1 MARLPQA
8 FIDQV
13 LDRTDIV
20 DVVDRRVKLKKAGK
34 NYSACCPFHQEKT
47 PSFSVNPEKQ
57 FFYCFGCG
65 AGGNA
70 LGFIMDYERMEFRE
84 AIESLAQAAG
94 IDLPAEDVDSAPQV
108 DHQKPL
114 YESMERATK
123 LYEGFLRQHKDRG
136 RVVDYL
142 KRRGLS
148 GEIARD
154 FRLGFAPEGW
164 DNLMQTLTDEVSV
177 SNALTAGLLIE
188 NDKGRKYDRFRDRV
202 IFPIVNQRGK
212 VIAMGGRVLGDGKPK
227 YLNSPETPL
236 FSKSHELYGLHHV
249 RKFAKNL
256 NRIVVVEGYMDVIA
270 LAQFGIHYAVATLG
284 TSVGKPHLELL
295 FRRVEQVVFCFDGDE
310 AGRKAA
316 FRGMEAS
323 LPMME
328 DGRQV
333 KFLFLPEGEDPDTVV
348 RSKGAKHLEHMF
360 DTAAPL
366 EQFLFEQMGEGI
378 DLTTMDGKARLSKL
392 VAPYINQIPD
402 GVYKTLLFKSLAE
415 RTDMDVES
423 LRRLREVQE
432 TPNHSEPNLQPYS
445 DMAPPPV
452 DDDYDGHSQF
462 ENGPPSDYDETT
474 PYVDTGEAGDRDF
487 GFDSGFNDGVLMRAL
502 GLIALHP
509 PAALLV
515 ADEMLPDS
523 SDKAANLLREVVA
536 LVRETPD
543 MSTAALLGY
552 WTNTVE
558 GDALSEAAA
567 KEVIDTENEI
577 NEHLVAILNKLSRD
591 RRVNLLR
598 TRAHEL
604 KSAPYTELSNEQ
616 KRELV
621 TLMTE
626 MRQLSGRD

>member
-57 FFYCFGCG
+57 FYYCFGCG

-70 LGFIMDYERMEFRE
+70 LGFVMDYERMEFRE

-94 IDLPAEDVDSAPQV
+94 IDLPPEEGDAAPQV

-114 YESMERATK
+114 YEAMEKATRV
-123 LYEGFLRQHKDRG
+123 YESQLRKHPSRG

-142 KRRGLS
+142 KQRGLS

-164 DNLMQTLTDEVSV
+164 DNLMTTLSSEEEIGQ
-177 SNALTAGLLIE
+177 ALTAGLLIE
-188 NDKGRKYDRFRDRV
+188 NDSGRKYDRFRDRV

-236 FSKSHELYGLHHV
+236 FSKSHELYGLHHI

-256 NRIVVVEGYMDVIA
+256 SRIVVVEGYMDVIA

-284 TSVGKPHLELL
+284 TSVGKPHLEML
-295 FRRVEQVVFCFDGDE
+295 FRRVDHVVFCFDGDE

-316 FRGMEAS
+316 FRGMEAA

-333 KFLFLPEGEDPDTVV
+333 KFLFLPEGEDPDSVV
-348 RSKGAKHLEHMF
+348 RNKGSQHLEHLF
-360 DTAAPL
+360 DNADPL
-366 EQFLFEQMGEGI
+366 ETFLFDQMAQGI
-378 DLTTMDGKARLSKL
+378 DLNTMDGKARLSKL
-392 VAPYINQIPD
+392 VAPYINLIPD
-402 GVYKTLLFKSLAE
+402 GVFKTLLFKALAD
-415 RTDMDVES
+415 RTDMDVDS
-423 LRRLREVQE
+423 LRRLREIEKSVSAEYESTPAADPSEGLSESDAPFDYPDGYE
-432 TPNHSEPNLQPYS
+432 TMGGNAHLQGTPLQIEPNRSALS
-445 DMAPPPV
+445 
-452 DDDYDGHSQF
+452 
-462 ENGPPSDYDETT
+462 
-474 PYVDTGEAGDRDF
+474 
-487 GFDSGFNDGVLMRAL
+487 RAL
-502 GLIALHP
+502 GLIVLKP
-509 PAALLV
+509 SAASAITDDL
-515 ADEMLPDS
+515 LPDQGGTLI
-523 SDKAANLLREVVA
+523 NLLHEVVQQ
-536 LVRETPD
+536 VRETPEL
-543 MSTAALLGY
+543 STAALLGY
-552 WTNTVE
+552 WMGTDE
-558 GDALSEAAA
+558 GELLSEAAA
-567 KEVIDTENEI
+567 KEVIDDEQHI
-577 NEHLVAILNKLSRD
+577 SEHLMAILNKLSRD
-591 RRVNLLR
+591 RHVTLLR
-598 TRAHEL
+598 KRAETL
-604 KSAPYTELSNEQ
+604 KSVAYTDLSNEQ

-621 TLMTE
+621 SLTTE
-626 MRQLSGRD
+626 IRKLSGRN

>member
-57 FFYCFGCG
+57 FYYCFGCG

-84 AIESLAQAAG
+84 AIESLAHAAG
-94 IDLPAEDVDSAPQV
+94 IDLPAEDVDNAPQV

-136 RVVDYL
+136 RVVEYL
-142 KRRGLS
+142 KNRGLS

-164 DNLMQTLTDEVSV
+164 DNLMQTLTDEDSV
-177 SNALTAGLLIE
+177 GHALTAGLLIE

-236 FSKSHELYGLHHV
+236 FSKSHELYGLHHI

-256 NRIVVVEGYMDVIA
+256 SRIVVVEGYMDVIA

-316 FRGMEAS
+316 FRGMEAA

-348 RSKGAKHLEHMF
+348 RSKGAQHLEHMF

-366 EQFLFEQMGEGI
+366 EQFLFEQMGAGI

-432 TPNHSEPNLQPYS
+432 TPNNAEQGSQPYT
-445 DMAPPPV
+445 DMASPP
-452 DDDYDGHSQF
+452 DEDEYGQF
-462 ENGPPSDYDETT
+462 GSIPPSDYDGAD
-474 PYVDTGEAGDRDF
+474 PYAAMAEVADIDSEFDTGF
-487 GFDSGFNDGVLMRAL
+487 SDGVLMRAL

-509 PAALLV
+509 RAALLV

-523 SDKAANLLREVVA
+523 SDRTANLLREVVN

-552 WTNTVE
+552 WTNTDE
-558 GDALSEAAA
+558 GEALSAAAA
-567 KEVIDTENEI
+567 KEVIDTESEI

-598 TRAHEL
+598 KRAHEL
-604 KSAPYTELSNEQ
+604 KSVPYTELNNEQ

-621 TLMTE
+621 SLTTE
-626 MRQLSGRD
+626 IRQLSGRD

>member
-20 DVVDRRVKLKKAGK
+20 DVIDRRVKLKKAGK

-57 FFYCFGCG
+57 FYYCFGCG

-70 LGFIMDYERMEFRE
+70 LGFIMDYERVEFRE

-94 IDLPAEDVDSAPQV
+94 IELPAEEADALPQI

-114 YESMERATK
+114 YEAMEDATRV
-123 LYEGFLRQHKDRG
+123 YESLLRKHPTRG

-142 KRRGLS
+142 KQRGVS

-164 DNLMQTLTDEVSV
+164 DNLMTTLSSEEDIGHAVTS
-177 SNALTAGLLIE
+177 GLLIE
-188 NDKGRKYDRFRDRV
+188 NDSGRKYDRFRDRV

-236 FSKSHELYGLHHV
+236 FSKSHELYGLHHI

-256 NRIVVVEGYMDVIA
+256 SRIVVVEGYMDVIA

-284 TSVGKPHLELL
+284 TSVGKPHLEML
-295 FRRVEQVVFCFDGDE
+295 FRRVDQVIFCFDGDE

-316 FRGMEAS
+316 FRGMEAA

-333 KFLFLPEGEDPDTVV
+333 KFLFLPEGEDPDSVV
-348 RSKGAKHLEHMF
+348 RNKGPQHLEHLF
-360 DTAAPL
+360 DNADPL
-366 EQFLFEQMGEGI
+366 ETFLFDQMSEGVDI
-378 DLTTMDGKARLSKL
+378 QTMDGKARLSKL
-392 VAPYINQIPD
+392 VAPYINLIPD
-402 GVYKTLLFKSLAE
+402 GVFKTLLFKALAD

-423 LRRLREVQE
+423 LRRLREIEKVASAV
-432 TPNHSEPNLQPYS
+432 N
-445 DMAPPPV
+445 
-452 DDDYDGHSQF
+452 
-462 ENGPPSDYDETT
+462 ETT
-474 PYVDTGEAGDRDF
+474 PPAETDEGLSDSDTPVNYPDGY
-487 GFDSGFNDGVLMRAL
+487 DSLAESAYKPGASAKMEPNSTALLRAL
-502 GLIALHP
+502 GLIVLKPSAASAITDELLPEQSGILSSLLHNI
-509 PAALLV
+509 V
-515 ADEMLPDS
+515 
-523 SDKAANLLREVVA
+523 RQ
-536 LVRETPD
+536 VRETPEL
-543 MSTAALLGY
+543 STPALLGY
-552 WTNTVE
+552 WMGTDE
-558 GDALSEAAA
+558 GELLSEAAA
-567 KEVIDTENEI
+567 KEVMDDEQHI
-577 NEHLVAILNKLSRD
+577 NEHLAAILNKLSRD
-591 RRVNLLR
+591 RHVTLLR
-598 TRAHEL
+598 KRAETL
-604 KSAPYTELSNEQ
+604 KSVAYTDLSNEQ

-621 TLMTE
+621 ALTTE
-626 MRQLSGRD
+626 IRQLSGRN

>member
-57 FFYCFGCG
+57 FYYCFGCG

-94 IDLPAEDVDSAPQV
+94 IELPPEEADAAPQV

-114 YESMERATK
+114 YEAMEKATRV
-123 LYEGFLRQHKDRG
+123 YESQLRKHPSRG

-142 KRRGLS
+142 KQRGLS

-164 DNLMQTLTDEVSV
+164 DNLMTTLSSEEEIGQ
-177 SNALTAGLLIE
+177 ALTAGLLIE
-188 NDKGRKYDRFRDRV
+188 NDSGRKYDRFRDRV

-236 FSKSHELYGLHHV
+236 FSKSHELYGLHHI

-256 NRIVVVEGYMDVIA
+256 SRIVVVEGYMDVIA

-284 TSVGKPHLELL
+284 TSVGKPHLEML
-295 FRRVEQVVFCFDGDE
+295 FRRVDHVVFCFDGDE

-316 FRGMEAS
+316 FRGMEAA

-333 KFLFLPEGEDPDTVV
+333 KFLFLPEGEDPDSVV
-348 RSKGAKHLEHMF
+348 RNKGSQHLEHLF
-360 DTAAPL
+360 DNADPL
-366 EQFLFEQMGEGI
+366 ETFLFDQMAQGI
-378 DLTTMDGKARLSKL
+378 DLNTMDGKARLSKL
-392 VAPYINQIPD
+392 VAPYINLIPD
-402 GVYKTLLFKSLAE
+402 GVFKTLLFKALAD
-415 RTDMDVES
+415 RTDMDVDS
-423 LRRLREVQE
+423 LRRLREIEKSVSAE
-432 TPNHSEPNLQPYS
+432 YESTPAADPSEGLSESDAPFDYPDGYEAMGGNADLQGTPLQIEPNRSALS
-445 DMAPPPV
+445 
-452 DDDYDGHSQF
+452 
-462 ENGPPSDYDETT
+462 
-474 PYVDTGEAGDRDF
+474 
-487 GFDSGFNDGVLMRAL
+487 RAL
-502 GLIALHP
+502 GLIVLKP
-509 PAALLV
+509 SAASAITDDL
-515 ADEMLPDS
+515 LPDQGGTLI
-523 SDKAANLLREVVA
+523 NLLHEVVRQ
-536 LVRETPD
+536 VRETPEL
-543 MSTAALLGY
+543 STAALLGY
-552 WTNTVE
+552 WMGTDE
-558 GDALSEAAA
+558 GELLSEAAA
-567 KEVIDTENEI
+567 KEVIDDEQHI
-577 NEHLVAILNKLSRD
+577 SEHLMAILNKLSRD
-591 RRVNLLR
+591 RHVTLLR
-598 TRAHEL
+598 KRAETL
-604 KSAPYTELSNEQ
+604 KSVAYTDLSNEQ

-621 TLMTE
+621 SLTTE
-626 MRQLSGRD
+626 IRKLSGRN

>member
-1 MARLPQA
+1 MARLQQA
-8 FIDQV
+8 FIDQI

-57 FFYCFGCG
+57 FYYCFGCG

-94 IDLPAEDVDSAPQV
+94 IDMPAEEVDSAPQV
-108 DHQKPL
+108 DNQKPL

-148 GEIARD
+148 GEVARD

-164 DNLMQTLTDEVSV
+164 DNLMQTLPDEASV
-177 SNALTAGLLIE
+177 GHALTAGLLIE

-236 FSKSHELYGLHHV
+236 FSKSHELYGLHHI

-256 NRIVVVEGYMDVIA
+256 SRIVVVEGYMDVIA

-316 FRGMEAS
+316 FRGMEAA

-348 RSKGAKHLEHMF
+348 RSKGAPHLEHMF

-366 EQFLFEQMGEGI
+366 EQFLFEQMGAGI

-432 TPNHSEPNLQPYS
+432 TPITSESSHNDYS
-445 DMAPPPV
+445 DMSPPPKE
-452 DDDYDGHSQF
+452 DDYDQF
-462 ENGPPSDYDETT
+462 GNRLLSDQDEANPYDDMAQVAEI
-474 PYVDTGEAGDRDF
+474 
-487 GFDSGFNDGVLMRAL
+487 DSGFNDGVLMRAL

-515 ADEMLPDS
+515 ADEVIPDS
-523 SDKAANLLREVVA
+523 SDRTASLLRQVVS
-536 LVRETPD
+536 LVRETPE

-552 WTNTVE
+552 WTNTDE
-558 GDALSEAAA
+558 GEALSAAAA
-567 KEVIDTENEI
+567 KEVIDTESEI
-577 NEHLVAILNKLSRD
+577 NEHLLAILNKLSRD
-591 RRVNLLR
+591 RRANLLR

-604 KSAPYTELSNEQ
+604 KAVPYTELDNEQ

-626 MRQLSGRD
+626 IRQLSGRD

>member
-57 FFYCFGCG
+57 FYYCFGCG

-70 LGFIMDYERMEFRE
+70 LGFLMDYERMEFRE

-94 IDLPAEDVDSAPQV
+94 MEMPAEEADATPQI

-114 YESMERATK
+114 YESMEKATR
-123 LYEGFLRQHKDRG
+123 LYESLLRKHPTRG

-142 KRRGLS
+142 KQRGLS

-164 DNLMQTLTDEVSV
+164 DNLMSTLSSEEDIEH
-177 SNALTAGLLIE
+177 ALTAGLLIE
-188 NDKGRKYDRFRDRV
+188 NDSGRKYDRFRDRV

-236 FSKSHELYGLHHV
+236 FSKSHELYGLHHI

-256 NRIVVVEGYMDVIA
+256 SRIVVVEGYMDVIA

-284 TSVGKPHLELL
+284 TSVGKPHLEML
-295 FRRVEQVVFCFDGDE
+295 FRRVDQVVFCFDGDE

-316 FRGMEAS
+316 FRGMEAA

-333 KFLFLPEGEDPDTVV
+333 KFLFLPEGEDPDSVV
-348 RSKGAKHLEHMF
+348 RNKGSQHLEHLF
-360 DTAAPL
+360 DNADPL
-366 EQFLFEQMGEGI
+366 ETFLFDQMAQGI
-378 DLTTMDGKARLSKL
+378 DLETMDGKARLSKL
-392 VAPYINQIPD
+392 VAPYINLIPD
-402 GVYKTLLFKSLAE
+402 GVFKTLLFKALAT

-423 LRRLREVQE
+423 LRRLREIE
-432 TPNHSEPNLQPYS
+432 K
-445 DMAPPPV
+445 AAAA
-452 DDDYDGHSQF
+452 DYDTAPDKEPGEKQSEADAPF
-462 ENGPPSDYDETT
+462 DYPEGYEPLPDSENHYGAPTHLEPQS
-474 PYVDTGEAGDRDF
+474 A
-487 GFDSGFNDGVLMRAL
+487 VLLRAL
-502 GLIALHP
+502 GLVVLKPSSASAITDE
-509 PAALLV
+509 LLP
-515 ADEMLPDS
+515 EQGGMLS
-523 SDKAANLLREVVA
+523 NLLHDLVKQ
-536 LVRETPD
+536 VRESPD
-543 MSTAALLGY
+543 LSTAALLGY
-552 WTNTVE
+552 WMGTDE
-558 GDALSEAAA
+558 GELLSEAAA
-567 KEVIDTENEI
+567 KEVIDDEQHI
-577 NEHLVAILNKLSRD
+577 NEHLMAILNKLSRD
-591 RRVNLLR
+591 RHVTLLR
-598 TRAHEL
+598 KRAATL
-604 KSAPYTELSNEQ
+604 KSVAYTDLSNEQ

-621 TLMTE
+621 ALTTE
-626 MRQLSGRD
+626 IRQLSGRN

>member
-57 FFYCFGCG
+57 FYYCFGCG

-70 LGFIMDYERMEFRE
+70 LGFVMDYERIEFRE
-84 AIESLAQAAG
+84 AIELLAHAAG
-94 IDLPAEDVDSAPQV
+94 IEMPAEEIDAPQV

-114 YESMERATK
+114 YEAMERATK

-148 GEIARD
+148 GEVARD

-164 DNLMQTLTDEVSV
+164 DNFMQTLSGEESIGHAV
-177 SNALTAGLLIE
+177 TAGLLIE

-236 FSKSHELYGLHHV
+236 FSKSHELYGLHHI

-256 NRIVVVEGYMDVIA
+256 SRIVVVEGYMDVIA

-295 FRRVEQVVFCFDGDE
+295 FRRVEHVVFCFDGDE

-316 FRGMEAS
+316 FRGMEAA

-348 RSKGAKHLEHMF
+348 RSKGAQHLEHMF

-366 EQFLFEQMGEGI
+366 EQFVFEQMSADI

-432 TPNHSEPNLQPYS
+432 VSSSSMTDPHSYNEIEPQP
-445 DMAPPPV
+445 
-452 DDDYDGHSQF
+452 DDYHQF
-462 ENGPPSDYDETT
+462 ESDSAGNYHDIDPHTGTANTPRMET
-474 PYVDTGEAGDRDF
+474 
-487 GFDSGFNDGVLMRAL
+487 GFDDSVLMRAL

-515 ADEMLPDS
+515 ADEMLPES
-523 SDKAANLLREVVA
+523 SDRTGNLLREVVA
-536 LVRETPD
+536 LVKETPD

-552 WTNTVE
+552 WTNTDE
-558 GDALSEAAA
+558 GEALSAAAA

-604 KSAPYTELSNEQ
+604 KSVSYTDLTSEQ

-621 TLMTE
+621 SLTAE
-626 MRQLSGRD
+626 IRQLSGRD

>member
-57 FFYCFGCG
+57 FYYCFGCG

-70 LGFIMDYERMEFRE
+70 LGFLMDYERMEFRE

-94 IDLPAEDVDSAPQV
+94 MEMPAEEADAAPQI

-114 YESMERATK
+114 YESMEKATR
-123 LYEGFLRQHKDRG
+123 LYESLLRKHPTRG

-142 KRRGLS
+142 KQRGLS

-164 DNLMQTLTDEVSV
+164 DNLMSTLSSEEDIEH
-177 SNALTAGLLIE
+177 ALTAGLLIE
-188 NDKGRKYDRFRDRV
+188 NDSGRKYDRFRDRV

-236 FSKSHELYGLHHV
+236 FSKSHELYGLHHI

-256 NRIVVVEGYMDVIA
+256 SRIVVVEGYMDVIA

-284 TSVGKPHLELL
+284 TSVGKPHLEML
-295 FRRVEQVVFCFDGDE
+295 FRRVDQVVFCFDGDE

-316 FRGMEAS
+316 FRGMEAA

-333 KFLFLPEGEDPDTVV
+333 KFLFLPEGEDPDSVV
-348 RSKGAKHLEHMF
+348 RNKGSQHLEHLF
-360 DTAAPL
+360 DNADPL
-366 EQFLFEQMGEGI
+366 ETFLFDQMAQGI
-378 DLTTMDGKARLSKL
+378 DLETMDGKARLSKL
-392 VAPYINQIPD
+392 VAPYINLIPD
-402 GVYKTLLFKSLAE
+402 GVFKTLLFKALAT

-423 LRRLREVQE
+423 LRRLREIE
-432 TPNHSEPNLQPYS
+432 KP
-445 DMAPPPV
+445 AAA
-452 DDDYDGHSQF
+452 DYDTAPDKEPGEMQSEADAPF
-462 ENGPPSDYDETT
+462 DYPEGYEPLPNSENHYGAPTHLEPQS
-474 PYVDTGEAGDRDF
+474 A
-487 GFDSGFNDGVLMRAL
+487 VLLRAL
-502 GLIALHP
+502 GLLVLKPSSASAIP
-509 PAALLV
+509 DELLP
-515 ADEMLPDS
+515 EPGGMLS
-523 SDKAANLLREVVA
+523 NLLHDLVKQ
-536 LVRETPD
+536 VRETPD
-543 MSTAALLGY
+543 LSTAALLGY
-552 WTNTVE
+552 WMGTDE
-558 GDALSEAAA
+558 GELLSEAAA
-567 KEVIDTENEI
+567 KEVIDDEQHI
-577 NEHLVAILNKLSRD
+577 SEHLMAILNKLSRD
-591 RRVNLLR
+591 RHVTLLR
-598 TRAHEL
+598 KRAATL
-604 KSAPYTELSNEQ
+604 KSVAYTDLSNEQ

-621 TLMTE
+621 ALTTE
-626 MRQLSGRD
+626 IRQLSGRN

>member
-57 FFYCFGCG
+57 FYYCFGCG

-94 IDLPAEDVDSAPQV
+94 IERPPEEADAAPQV

-114 YESMERATK
+114 YEAMEKATRV
-123 LYEGFLRQHKDRG
+123 YESQLRKHPSRG

-142 KRRGLS
+142 KQRGLS

-164 DNLMQTLTDEVSV
+164 DNLMTTLSSEEEIGQ
-177 SNALTAGLLIE
+177 ALTAGLLIQ
-188 NDKGRKYDRFRDRV
+188 NDSGRKYDRFRDRV

-236 FSKSHELYGLHHV
+236 FSKSHELYGLHHI

-256 NRIVVVEGYMDVIA
+256 SRIVVVEGYMDVIA

-284 TSVGKPHLELL
+284 TSVGKPHLEML
-295 FRRVEQVVFCFDGDE
+295 FRRVDHVVFCFDGDE

-316 FRGMEAS
+316 FRGMEAA

-333 KFLFLPEGEDPDTVV
+333 KFLFLPEGEDPDSVV
-348 RSKGAKHLEHMF
+348 RNKGSQHLEHLF
-360 DTAAPL
+360 DNADPL
-366 EQFLFEQMGEGI
+366 ETFLFDQMALGI
-378 DLTTMDGKARLSKL
+378 DLNTMDGKARLSKL
-392 VAPYINQIPD
+392 VAPYINLIPD
-402 GVYKTLLFKSLAE
+402 GVFKTLLFKALAD
-415 RTDMDVES
+415 RTDMDVDS
-423 LRRLREVQE
+423 LRRLREIEKSVSAE
-432 TPNHSEPNLQPYS
+432 YESTPAADPSEGLSESDAPLDYPDGYEAMGGNAHLQGTPLQIEPNRSALS
-445 DMAPPPV
+445 
-452 DDDYDGHSQF
+452 
-462 ENGPPSDYDETT
+462 
-474 PYVDTGEAGDRDF
+474 
-487 GFDSGFNDGVLMRAL
+487 RAL
-502 GLIALHP
+502 GLIVLKP
-509 PAALLV
+509 SAASAITDDL
-515 ADEMLPDS
+515 LPDQGGTLI
-523 SDKAANLLREVVA
+523 NLLHEVVRQ
-536 LVRETPD
+536 VRETPEL
-543 MSTAALLGY
+543 STAALLGY
-552 WTNTVE
+552 WMGTDE
-558 GDALSEAAA
+558 GELLSEAAA
-567 KEVIDTENEI
+567 KEVIDDEQHI
-577 NEHLVAILNKLSRD
+577 SEHLMAILNKLSRD
-591 RRVNLLR
+591 RHITLLR
-598 TRAHEL
+598 KRAETL
-604 KSAPYTELSNEQ
+604 KSVAYTDLSNEQ

-621 TLMTE
+621 SLTTE
-626 MRQLSGRD
+626 IRKFSGRN

>member
-57 FFYCFGCG
+57 FYYCFGCG

-84 AIESLAQAAG
+84 AIETLAQAAG
-94 IDLPAEDVDSAPQV
+94 IDLPAEEVDNAPQI

-164 DNLMQTLTDEVSV
+164 DNLMQTLTDEDSV
-177 SNALTAGLLIE
+177 AHALTAGLLIE

-236 FSKSHELYGLHHV
+236 FSKSHELYGLHHI

-256 NRIVVVEGYMDVIA
+256 SRIVVVEGYMDVIA

-316 FRGMEAS
+316 FRGMEAA

-348 RSKGAKHLEHMF
+348 RSKGAQHLEHMF

-366 EQFLFEQMGEGI
+366 EQFLFEQMGAGI

-432 TPNHSEPNLQPYS
+432 TPSSSETDPQSDSNMAPSTSDDDYGQLAEGFPSDYDDANPYS
-445 DMAPPPV
+445 DMA
-452 DDDYDGHSQF
+452 
-462 ENGPPSDYDETT
+462 ET
-474 PYVDTGEAGDRDF
+474 AGIGA
-487 GFDSGFNDGVLMRAL
+487 GFNAGFNDGVLMRAL

-523 SDKAANLLREVVA
+523 LDRTANLLREVVT

-552 WTNTVE
+552 WTNTDE
-558 GDALSEAAA
+558 GEALSAAAA
-567 KEVIDTENEI
+567 KEVIEAENEI
-577 NEHLVAILNKLSRD
+577 NEHLVAILHKLSRD
-591 RRVNLLR
+591 RRINLLR

-604 KSAPYTELSNEQ
+604 KSVAYTELDNEQ

-621 TLMTE
+621 SLTTE
-626 MRQLSGRD
+626 IRQLSGRD

>member
-20 DVVDRRVKLKKAGK
+20 DVIDRRVKLKKAGK

-57 FFYCFGCG
+57 FYYCFGCG

-70 LGFIMDYERMEFRE
+70 LGFIMDYERVEFRE

-94 IDLPAEDVDSAPQV
+94 IELPAEEADALPQI

-114 YESMERATK
+114 YKAMEDATRVYES
-123 LYEGFLRQHKDRG
+123 LLRKHPTRG

-142 KRRGLS
+142 KQRGVS

-164 DNLMQTLTDEVSV
+164 DNLMTTLSSEEDIGHAVTS
-177 SNALTAGLLIE
+177 GLLIE
-188 NDKGRKYDRFRDRV
+188 NDSGRKYDRFRDRV

-236 FSKSHELYGLHHV
+236 FSKSHELYGLHHI

-256 NRIVVVEGYMDVIA
+256 SRIVVVEGYMDVIA

-284 TSVGKPHLELL
+284 TSVGKPHLEML
-295 FRRVEQVVFCFDGDE
+295 FRRVDQVIFCFDGDE

-316 FRGMEAS
+316 FRGMEAA

-333 KFLFLPEGEDPDTVV
+333 KFLFLPEGEDPDSVV
-348 RSKGAKHLEHMF
+348 RNKGPQHLEHLF
-360 DTAAPL
+360 DNADPL
-366 EQFLFEQMGEGI
+366 ETFLFDQMAEGVDI
-378 DLTTMDGKARLSKL
+378 QTMDGKARLSKL
-392 VAPYINQIPD
+392 VAPYINLIPD
-402 GVYKTLLFKSLAE
+402 GVFKTLLFKALAD

-423 LRRLREVQE
+423 LRRLREIEKVASAA
-432 TPNHSEPNLQPYS
+432 N
-445 DMAPPPV
+445 
-452 DDDYDGHSQF
+452 
-462 ENGPPSDYDETT
+462 ETT
-474 PYVDTGEAGDRDF
+474 PTAETDEGLSDSDTPVNYPDGY
-487 GFDSGFNDGVLMRAL
+487 DSLAESAYKPGASAKMEPNSTALLRAL
-502 GLIALHP
+502 GLIVLKPSAASAITDELLPEQSGILSSLLHNI
-509 PAALLV
+509 V
-515 ADEMLPDS
+515 
-523 SDKAANLLREVVA
+523 RQ
-536 LVRETPD
+536 VRETPEL
-543 MSTAALLGY
+543 STPALLGY
-552 WTNTVE
+552 WMGTDE
-558 GDALSEAAA
+558 GELLSEAAA
-567 KEVIDTENEI
+567 KEVMDDEQHI
-577 NEHLVAILNKLSRD
+577 NEHLAAILNKLSRD
-591 RRVNLLR
+591 RHVTLLR
-598 TRAHEL
+598 KRAETL
-604 KSAPYTELSNEQ
+604 KSVAYTDLSNEQ

-621 TLMTE
+621 ALTTE
-626 MRQLSGRD
+626 IRQLSGRN

>member
-57 FFYCFGCG
+57 FYYCFGCG

-70 LGFIMDYERMEFRE
+70 LGFVMDYERMEFRE

-94 IDLPAEDVDSAPQV
+94 IELPPEEADAAPQV

-114 YESMERATK
+114 YEAMEKATRV
-123 LYEGFLRQHKDRG
+123 YESQLRKHPSRG

-142 KRRGLS
+142 KQRGLS

-164 DNLMQTLTDEVSV
+164 DNLMTTLSSEEEIGQ
-177 SNALTAGLLIE
+177 ALTAGLLIE
-188 NDKGRKYDRFRDRV
+188 NDSGRKYDRFRDRV

-236 FSKSHELYGLHHV
+236 FSKSHELYGLHHI

-256 NRIVVVEGYMDVIA
+256 SRIVVVEGYMDVIA

-284 TSVGKPHLELL
+284 TSVGKPHLEML
-295 FRRVEQVVFCFDGDE
+295 FRRVDHVVFCFDGDE

-316 FRGMEAS
+316 FRGMEAA

-333 KFLFLPEGEDPDTVV
+333 KFLFLPEGEDPDSVV
-348 RSKGAKHLEHMF
+348 RNKGSQHLEHLF
-360 DTAAPL
+360 DNAAPL
-366 EQFLFEQMGEGI
+366 ETFLFDQMAQGI
-378 DLTTMDGKARLSKL
+378 DLNTMDGKARLSKL
-392 VAPYINQIPD
+392 VAPYINLIPD
-402 GVYKTLLFKSLAE
+402 GVFKTLLFKALAD
-415 RTDMDVES
+415 RTDMDVDS
-423 LRRLREVQE
+423 LRRLREIEKSASAEYESIPAADPSEGLSESDAPFDYPDGYE
-432 TPNHSEPNLQPYS
+432 TMGGNAHLQGTPLQIEPNRSALS
-445 DMAPPPV
+445 
-452 DDDYDGHSQF
+452 
-462 ENGPPSDYDETT
+462 
-474 PYVDTGEAGDRDF
+474 
-487 GFDSGFNDGVLMRAL
+487 RAL
-502 GLIALHP
+502 GLIVLKP
-509 PAALLV
+509 SAASAITDDL
-515 ADEMLPDS
+515 LPDQGGTLI
-523 SDKAANLLREVVA
+523 NLLHEVVQQ
-536 LVRETPD
+536 VRETPEL
-543 MSTAALLGY
+543 STAALLGY
-552 WTNTVE
+552 WMGTDE
-558 GDALSEAAA
+558 GELLSEAAA
-567 KEVIDTENEI
+567 KEVIDDEQHI
-577 NEHLVAILNKLSRD
+577 SEHLIAILNKLSRD
-591 RRVNLLR
+591 RHVALLR
-598 TRAHEL
+598 KRAETL
-604 KSAPYTELSNEQ
+604 KSVAYTDLSNEQ

-621 TLMTE
+621 SLTTE
-626 MRQLSGRD
+626 IRKLSGRN

>member
-57 FFYCFGCG
+57 FYYCFGCG

-70 LGFIMDYERMEFRE
+70 LGFVMDYERMEFRE

-94 IDLPAEDVDSAPQV
+94 IELPPEEADAAPQV

-114 YESMERATK
+114 YEAMEKATRV
-123 LYEGFLRQHKDRG
+123 YESQLRKHPSRG

-142 KRRGLS
+142 KQRGLS

-164 DNLMQTLTDEVSV
+164 DNLMTTLSSEEEIGQ
-177 SNALTAGLLIE
+177 ALTAGLLIE
-188 NDKGRKYDRFRDRV
+188 NDSGRKYDRFRDRV

-236 FSKSHELYGLHHV
+236 FSKSHELYGLHHI

-256 NRIVVVEGYMDVIA
+256 SRIVVVEGYMDVIA

-284 TSVGKPHLELL
+284 TSVGKPHLEML
-295 FRRVEQVVFCFDGDE
+295 FRRVDHVVFCFDGDE

-316 FRGMEAS
+316 FRGMEAA

-333 KFLFLPEGEDPDTVV
+333 KFLFLPEGEDPDSVV
-348 RSKGAKHLEHMF
+348 RNKGSQHLEHLF
-360 DTAAPL
+360 DNADPL
-366 EQFLFEQMGEGI
+366 ETFLFDQMAQGI
-378 DLTTMDGKARLSKL
+378 DLNTMDGKARLSKL
-392 VAPYINQIPD
+392 VAPYINLIPD
-402 GVYKTLLFKSLAE
+402 GVFKTLLFKALAD
-415 RTDMDVES
+415 RTDMDVDS
-423 LRRLREVQE
+423 LRRLREIEKSVSAEYESTPAADPSEGLSESDAPFDYPDGYE
-432 TPNHSEPNLQPYS
+432 TMGGNAHLQGTPLQIEPNRSALS
-445 DMAPPPV
+445 
-452 DDDYDGHSQF
+452 
-462 ENGPPSDYDETT
+462 
-474 PYVDTGEAGDRDF
+474 
-487 GFDSGFNDGVLMRAL
+487 RAL
-502 GLIALHP
+502 GLIVLKP
-509 PAALLV
+509 SAASAITDDL
-515 ADEMLPDS
+515 LPDQGGTLI
-523 SDKAANLLREVVA
+523 NLLHEVVQQ
-536 LVRETPD
+536 VRETPEL
-543 MSTAALLGY
+543 STAALLGY
-552 WTNTVE
+552 WMGTDE
-558 GDALSEAAA
+558 GELLSEAAA
-567 KEVIDTENEI
+567 KEVIDDEQHI
-577 NEHLVAILNKLSRD
+577 SEHLIAILNKLSRD
-591 RRVNLLR
+591 RHVALLR
-598 TRAHEL
+598 KRAETL
-604 KSAPYTELSNEQ
+604 KSVAYTDLSNEQ

-621 TLMTE
+621 SLTTE
-626 MRQLSGRD
+626 IRKLSGRN

>member
-84 AIESLAQAAG
+84 AIESLAHAAG
-94 IDLPAEDVDSAPQV
+94 IDMPPEEVDNAPQI

-123 LYEGFLRQHKDRG
+123 LYETFLRQHKDRG
-136 RVVDYL
+136 RVVEYL
-142 KRRGLS
+142 KQRGLS

-164 DNLMQTLTDEVSV
+164 DNLMHTLSDEASIEH
-177 SNALTAGLLIE
+177 ALSAGLLIE

-236 FSKSHELYGLHHV
+236 FSKSHELYGLHHI
-249 RKFAKNL
+249 RKFAKSL
-256 NRIVVVEGYMDVIA
+256 SRIVVVEGYMDVIA

-295 FRRVEQVVFCFDGDE
+295 FRRVEQVVFCFDGDD

-316 FRGMEAS
+316 FRGMEAA

-333 KFLFLPEGEDPDTVV
+333 KFLFLPEGEDPDSVV
-348 RSKGAKHLEHMF
+348 RNKGAQHLEHLF
-360 DTAAPL
+360 DTASPL
-366 EQFLFEQMGEGI
+366 EQFLFEHMSTGI

-415 RTDMDVES
+415 RTDMDVDS
-423 LRRLREVQE
+423 LRRLREIQE
-432 TPNHSEPNLQPYS
+432 TPTISESSPRES
-445 DMAPPPV
+445 DDLSPPHMDKNDEQLADNSLDNYEDIAPFSSIP
-452 DDDYDGHSQF
+452 
-462 ENGPPSDYDETT
+462 
-474 PYVDTGEAGDRDF
+474 EASTMDSS
-487 GFDSGFNDGVLMRAL
+487 FDDGVLMRVL

-509 PAALLV
+509 PAASLV
-515 ADEMLPDS
+515 SDEMLPQRTDRT
-523 SDKAANLLREVVA
+523 ANLLREVVS

-552 WTNTVE
+552 WANTDE
-558 GDALSEAAA
+558 GEALSAAAA
-567 KEVIDTENEI
+567 KEVIEDETEI
-577 NEHLVAILNKLSRD
+577 SEHLVALLNKLLRD
-591 RRVNLLR
+591 RRIDLLR

-604 KSAPYTELSNEQ
+604 KSVPYTELSNEQ

-621 TLMTE
+621 SLTTE
-626 MRQLSGRD
+626 IRQLSGRD

>member
-57 FFYCFGCG
+57 FYYCFGCG
-65 AGGNA
+65 AAGNA
-70 LGFIMDYERMEFRE
+70 RGFLMDYDRMEFRE

-94 IDLPAEDVDSAPQV
+94 MEMPVEEADATPQI

-114 YESMERATK
+114 YESMEKATR
-123 LYEGFLRQHKDRG
+123 LYESLLRKHPTRG

-142 KRRGLS
+142 KQRGLS

-164 DNLMQTLTDEVSV
+164 DNLMSTLSSEEDIEH
-177 SNALTAGLLIE
+177 ALTAGLLIE
-188 NDKGRKYDRFRDRV
+188 NDSGRKYDRFRDRV

-236 FSKSHELYGLHHV
+236 FSKSHELYGLHHI

-256 NRIVVVEGYMDVIA
+256 SRIVVVEGYMDVIA

-284 TSVGKPHLELL
+284 TSVGKPHLEML
-295 FRRVEQVVFCFDGDE
+295 FRRVDQVVFCFDGDE

-316 FRGMEAS
+316 FRGMEAA

-333 KFLFLPEGEDPDTVV
+333 KFLFLPEGEDPDSVV
-348 RSKGAKHLEHMF
+348 RNKGPQHLEHLF
-360 DTAAPL
+360 QNADPL
-366 EQFLFEQMGEGI
+366 ETFLFDQMAQGI
-378 DLTTMDGKARLSKL
+378 DLETMDGKARLSKL
-392 VAPYINQIPD
+392 VAPYINLIPD
-402 GVYKTLLFKSLAE
+402 GVFKALLFKALAT

-423 LRRLREVQE
+423 LRRLREIE
-432 TPNHSEPNLQPYS
+432 K
-445 DMAPPPV
+445 AAAA
-452 DDDYDGHSQF
+452 DYDTAPDKEPGEKQSEADAPF
-462 ENGPPSDYDETT
+462 DYPEGYEPLPDSENHYGAPTHLEPQS
-474 PYVDTGEAGDRDF
+474 A
-487 GFDSGFNDGVLMRAL
+487 VLLRAL
-502 GLIALHP
+502 GLVVLKPSSASAITDE
-509 PAALLV
+509 LLP
-515 ADEMLPDS
+515 EQGGMLS
-523 SDKAANLLREVVA
+523 NLLHDLVKQ
-536 LVRETPD
+536 VRESPD
-543 MSTAALLGY
+543 LSTAALLGY
-552 WTNTVE
+552 WMGTDE
-558 GDALSEAAA
+558 GELLSEAAA
-567 KEVIDTENEI
+567 KEVIDDEQHI
-577 NEHLVAILNKLSRD
+577 SEHLMAILTKLSRD
-591 RRVNLLR
+591 RHVTLLR
-598 TRAHEL
+598 KRAATL
-604 KSAPYTELSNEQ
+604 KSVAYTDLSNEQ

-621 TLMTE
+621 ALTTE
-626 MRQLSGRD
+626 IRQLSGRN

>member
-57 FFYCFGCG
+57 FYYCFGCG

-70 LGFIMDYERMEFRE
+70 LGFLMDYERMEFRE

-94 IDLPAEDVDSAPQV
+94 MEMPAEEADATPQI

-114 YESMERATK
+114 YESMEKATR
-123 LYEGFLRQHKDRG
+123 LYESLLRKHPTRG

-142 KRRGLS
+142 KQRGLS

-164 DNLMQTLTDEVSV
+164 DNLMSTLSSEEDIEH
-177 SNALTAGLLIE
+177 ALTAGLLIE
-188 NDKGRKYDRFRDRV
+188 NDSGRKYDRFRDRV

-236 FSKSHELYGLHHV
+236 FSKSHELYGLHHI

-256 NRIVVVEGYMDVIA
+256 SRIVVVEGYMDVIA

-284 TSVGKPHLELL
+284 TSVGKPHLEML
-295 FRRVEQVVFCFDGDE
+295 FRRVDQVVFCFDGDE

-316 FRGMEAS
+316 FRGMEAA

-333 KFLFLPEGEDPDTVV
+333 KFLFLPEGEDPDSVV
-348 RSKGAKHLEHMF
+348 RNKGSQHLEHLF
-360 DTAAPL
+360 DNADPL
-366 EQFLFEQMGEGI
+366 ETFLFDQMAQGI
-378 DLTTMDGKARLSKL
+378 DLETMDGKARLSKL
-392 VAPYINQIPD
+392 VAPYINLIPD
-402 GVYKTLLFKSLAE
+402 GVFKTLLFKALAT

-423 LRRLREVQE
+423 LRRLREIE
-432 TPNHSEPNLQPYS
+432 K
-445 DMAPPPV
+445 AAAA
-452 DDDYDGHSQF
+452 DYDTAPDKEPGEKQSEADAPF
-462 ENGPPSDYDETT
+462 DYPEGYEPLPDSENHYGAPTHLEPQS
-474 PYVDTGEAGDRDF
+474 A
-487 GFDSGFNDGVLMRAL
+487 VLLRAL
-502 GLIALHP
+502 GLVVLKPSSASAITDE
-509 PAALLV
+509 LLP
-515 ADEMLPDS
+515 EQGGMLS
-523 SDKAANLLREVVA
+523 NLLHDLVKQ
-536 LVRETPD
+536 VRESPD
-543 MSTAALLGY
+543 LSTAALLGY
-552 WTNTVE
+552 WMGTDE
-558 GDALSEAAA
+558 GELLSEAAA
-567 KEVIDTENEI
+567 KEVIDDEQHI
-577 NEHLVAILNKLSRD
+577 SEHLMAILNKLSRD
-591 RRVNLLR
+591 RHVTLLR
-598 TRAHEL
+598 KRAATL
-604 KSAPYTELSNEQ
+604 KSVAYTDLSNEQ

-621 TLMTE
+621 ALTTE
-626 MRQLSGRD
+626 IRQLSGRN

>member
-20 DVVDRRVKLKKAGK
+20 DVVDRRIKLKKAGK

-57 FFYCFGCG
+57 FYYCFGCG

-94 IDLPAEDVDSAPQV
+94 IELPPEEADAAPQV

-114 YESMERATK
+114 YEAMEKATRV
-123 LYEGFLRQHKDRG
+123 YESQLRKHPSRG

-142 KRRGLS
+142 KQRGLS

-164 DNLMQTLTDEVSV
+164 DNLMTTLSSEEEIGQ
-177 SNALTAGLLIE
+177 ALTAGLLIQ
-188 NDKGRKYDRFRDRV
+188 NDSGRKYDRFRDRV

-236 FSKSHELYGLHHV
+236 FSKSHELYGLHHI

-256 NRIVVVEGYMDVIA
+256 SRIVVVEGYMDVIA

-284 TSVGKPHLELL
+284 TSVGKPHLEML
-295 FRRVEQVVFCFDGDE
+295 FRRVDHVVFCFDGDE

-316 FRGMEAS
+316 FRGMEAA

-333 KFLFLPEGEDPDTVV
+333 KFLFLPEGEDPDSVV
-348 RSKGAKHLEHMF
+348 RNKGSQHLEHLF
-360 DTAAPL
+360 DNADPL
-366 EQFLFEQMGEGI
+366 ETFLFDQMAQGI
-378 DLTTMDGKARLSKL
+378 DLNTMDGKARLSKL
-392 VAPYINQIPD
+392 VAPYINLIPD
-402 GVYKTLLFKSLAE
+402 GVFKTLLFKALAD
-415 RTDMDVES
+415 RTDMDVDS
-423 LRRLREVQE
+423 LRRLREIEKSVSAE
-432 TPNHSEPNLQPYS
+432 YESTPAADPSEGLSESDAPFDYPDGYEAMGGNAHLQGTPLQIEPNRSALS
-445 DMAPPPV
+445 
-452 DDDYDGHSQF
+452 
-462 ENGPPSDYDETT
+462 
-474 PYVDTGEAGDRDF
+474 
-487 GFDSGFNDGVLMRAL
+487 RAL
-502 GLIALHP
+502 GLIVLKP
-509 PAALLV
+509 SAASAITDDL
-515 ADEMLPDS
+515 LPDQGGTLI
-523 SDKAANLLREVVA
+523 NLLHEVVRQ
-536 LVRETPD
+536 VRETPEL
-543 MSTAALLGY
+543 STAALLGY
-552 WTNTVE
+552 WMGTDE
-558 GDALSEAAA
+558 GELLSEAAA
-567 KEVIDTENEI
+567 KEVIDDEQHI
-577 NEHLVAILNKLSRD
+577 SEHLMAILNKLSRD
-591 RRVNLLR
+591 RHITLLR
-598 TRAHEL
+598 KRAETL
-604 KSAPYTELSNEQ
+604 KSVAYTDLSNEQ

-621 TLMTE
+621 SLTTE
-626 MRQLSGRD
+626 IRKFSGRN

>member
-47 PSFSVNPEKQ
+47 PSFSVNPDKQ
-57 FFYCFGCG
+57 FYYCFGCG

-70 LGFIMDYERMEFRE
+70 LGFIMEYERMDFRE
-84 AIESLAQAAG
+84 AIELLAHSAG
-94 IDLPAEDVDSAPQV
+94 IEMPPEEADNAPQV
-108 DHQKPL
+108 DNQKPL
-114 YESMERATK
+114 YESMECATK
-123 LYEGFLRQHKDRG
+123 LYEGFLRQHKDRKS
-136 RVVDYL
+136 VVDYL
-142 KRRGLS
+142 KHRGLS

-164 DNLMQTLTDEVSV
+164 DNLMQTLADEESIEH
-177 SNALTAGLLIE
+177 ALTVGLLIE

-236 FSKSHELYGLHHV
+236 FSKSHELYGLHHI

-256 NRIVVVEGYMDVIA
+256 SRIVVVEGYMDVIA

-284 TSVGKPHLELL
+284 TSVGKPHLEAL

-316 FRGMEAS
+316 FRGMEAA

-328 DGRQV
+328 DGRGV

-348 RSKGAKHLEHMF
+348 RNKGPQHLEHLF

-366 EQFLFEQMGEGI
+366 ETFLFEQMGLGI
-378 DLTTMDGKARLSKL
+378 DLATMDGKARLSKL
-392 VAPYINQIPD
+392 VAPYLNQIPD
-402 GVYKTLLFKSLAE
+402 GVFKTLLFKSLAE
-415 RTDMDVES
+415 RTDMDVDS

-432 TPNHSEPNLQPYS
+432 KPESTAPDFHDES
-445 DMAPPPV
+445 DGAPPHFE
-452 DDDYDGHSQF
+452 DDYDQF
-462 ENGPPSDYDETT
+462 TEGFQ
-474 PYVDTGEAGDRDF
+474 DTGAHADSSTSRPP
-487 GFDSGFNDGVLMRAL
+487 DSGFSDSVLMRAL

-515 ADEMLPDS
+515 ADEMLPNN
-523 SDKAANLLREVVA
+523 SDRTANLLRDVVA
-536 LVRETPD
+536 LVQETPD

-552 WTNTVE
+552 WTNTEE
-558 GDALSEAAA
+558 GEALSAAAA
-567 KEVIDTENEI
+567 KEVIDTEQAI
-577 NEHLVAILNKLSRD
+577 NEHLVALLNKLSRD
-591 RRVNLLR
+591 RRVALLR

-604 KSAPYTELSNEQ
+604 KSVSYIELNNEQ

-621 TLMTE
+621 SLTTE
-626 MRQLSGRD
+626 IRQLSGRD

>member
-1 MARLPQA
+1 MARLQQA
-8 FIDQV
+8 FIDQI

-57 FFYCFGCG
+57 FYYCFGCG

-94 IDLPAEDVDSAPQV
+94 IDMPAEEVDSAPQV
-108 DHQKPL
+108 DNQKPL

-148 GEIARD
+148 GEVARD

-164 DNLMQTLTDEVSV
+164 DNLMQTLPDEASFGH
-177 SNALTAGLLIE
+177 ALTAGLLIE

-236 FSKSHELYGLHHV
+236 FSKSHELYGLHHI

-256 NRIVVVEGYMDVIA
+256 SRIVVVEGYMDVIA

-295 FRRVEQVVFCFDGDE
+295 FRRVEQVVFCFDGDD

-316 FRGMEAS
+316 FRGMEAA

-348 RSKGAKHLEHMF
+348 RSKGAPHLEHMF

-366 EQFLFEQMGEGI
+366 EQFLFEQMGAGI

-432 TPNHSEPNLQPYS
+432 TPITSESSHNDYS
-445 DMAPPPV
+445 DMSPPPKE
-452 DDDYDGHSQF
+452 DDYDQF
-462 ENGPPSDYDETT
+462 GNRLLSDQDEANPYDDMTQVAEI
-474 PYVDTGEAGDRDF
+474 
-487 GFDSGFNDGVLMRAL
+487 DSGFNDGVLMRAL
-502 GLIALHP
+502 GLIVLHP

-515 ADEMLPDS
+515 ADEVIPDS
-523 SDKAANLLREVVA
+523 SDRTASLLREVVS
-536 LVRETPD
+536 LVRETPE

-552 WTNTVE
+552 WTNTDE
-558 GDALSEAAA
+558 GVALSAAAA
-567 KEVIDTENEI
+567 KEVIDTESEI
-577 NEHLVAILNKLSRD
+577 NEHLLAILNKLSRD
-591 RRVNLLR
+591 RRANLLR

-604 KSAPYTELSNEQ
+604 KAVPYTELNNEQ

-626 MRQLSGRD
+626 IRQLTGRD

>member
-20 DVVDRRVKLKKAGK
+20 DVIDRRVKLKKAGK

-57 FFYCFGCG
+57 FYYCFGCG

-70 LGFIMDYERMEFRE
+70 LGFIMDYERVEFRE

-94 IDLPAEDVDSAPQV
+94 IELPAEEADALPQI

-114 YESMERATK
+114 YEAMEDATRV
-123 LYEGFLRQHKDRG
+123 YESLLRKHPTRG

-142 KRRGLS
+142 KQRGVS

-164 DNLMQTLTDEVSV
+164 DNLMTTLSSEEDIGHAVTS
-177 SNALTAGLLIE
+177 GLLIE
-188 NDKGRKYDRFRDRV
+188 NDSGRKYDRFRDRV

-236 FSKSHELYGLHHV
+236 FSKSHELYGLHHI

-256 NRIVVVEGYMDVIA
+256 SRIVVVEGYMDVIA

-284 TSVGKPHLELL
+284 TSVGKPHLEML
-295 FRRVEQVVFCFDGDE
+295 FRRVDQVIFCFDGDE

-316 FRGMEAS
+316 FRGMEAA

-333 KFLFLPEGEDPDTVV
+333 KFLFLPEGEDPDSVV
-348 RSKGAKHLEHMF
+348 RNKGPQHLEHLF
-360 DTAAPL
+360 DNADPL
-366 EQFLFEQMGEGI
+366 ETFLFDQMAEGVDI
-378 DLTTMDGKARLSKL
+378 QTMDGKARLSKL
-392 VAPYINQIPD
+392 VAPYINLIPD
-402 GVYKTLLFKSLAE
+402 GVFKTLLFKALAD

-423 LRRLREVQE
+423 LRRLREIEKVASAA
-432 TPNHSEPNLQPYS
+432 N
-445 DMAPPPV
+445 
-452 DDDYDGHSQF
+452 
-462 ENGPPSDYDETT
+462 ETT
-474 PYVDTGEAGDRDF
+474 PTAETDEGLSDSDTPVNYPDGY
-487 GFDSGFNDGVLMRAL
+487 DSLAESAYKPGASAKMEPNSTALLRAL
-502 GLIALHP
+502 GLIVLKPSAASAITDELLPEQSGILSSLLHNI
-509 PAALLV
+509 V
-515 ADEMLPDS
+515 
-523 SDKAANLLREVVA
+523 RQ
-536 LVRETPD
+536 VRETPEL
-543 MSTAALLGY
+543 STPALLGY
-552 WTNTVE
+552 WMGTDE
-558 GDALSEAAA
+558 GELLSEAAA
-567 KEVIDTENEI
+567 KEVMDDEQHI
-577 NEHLVAILNKLSRD
+577 NEHLAAILNKLSRD
-591 RRVNLLR
+591 RHVTLLR
-598 TRAHEL
+598 KRAETL
-604 KSAPYTELSNEQ
+604 KSVAYTDLSNEQ

-621 TLMTE
+621 ALTTE
-626 MRQLSGRD
+626 IRQLSGRN

>member
-1 MARLPQA
+1 MARLQQA
-8 FIDQV
+8 FIDQI

-57 FFYCFGCG
+57 FYYCFGCG

-94 IDLPAEDVDSAPQV
+94 IDMPAEEVDSAPQV
-108 DHQKPL
+108 DNQKPL

-148 GEIARD
+148 GEVARD

-164 DNLMQTLTDEVSV
+164 DNLMQTLPDEASV
-177 SNALTAGLLIE
+177 GHALTAGLLIE

-236 FSKSHELYGLHHV
+236 FSKSHELYGLHHI

-256 NRIVVVEGYMDVIA
+256 SRIVVVEGYMDVIA

-316 FRGMEAS
+316 FRGMEAA

-348 RSKGAKHLEHMF
+348 RSKGAPHLEHMF

-366 EQFLFEQMGEGI
+366 EQFLFEQMGAGI

-432 TPNHSEPNLQPYS
+432 TPSTSESSHNDYS
-445 DMAPPPV
+445 DMSPPPKE
-452 DDDYDGHSQF
+452 DDYGQF
-462 ENGPPSDYDETT
+462 GNGPLSDHDEANPYDDMAQVAEI
-474 PYVDTGEAGDRDF
+474 
-487 GFDSGFNDGVLMRAL
+487 DSGFNDGVLMRAL

-515 ADEMLPDS
+515 ADEVIPDS
-523 SDKAANLLREVVA
+523 SDRTASLLREVVS
-536 LVRETPD
+536 LVRETPE

-552 WTNTVE
+552 WTNTDE
-558 GDALSEAAA
+558 GEALSAAAA
-567 KEVIDTENEI
+567 KEVIDTESEI
-577 NEHLVAILNKLSRD
+577 NEHLLAILNKLSRD
-591 RRVNLLR
+591 RRANLLR

-604 KSAPYTELSNEQ
+604 KAVPYTELDNEQ

-626 MRQLSGRD
+626 IRQLSGRD

>member
-57 FFYCFGCG
+57 FYYCFGCG

-94 IDLPAEDVDSAPQV
+94 IELPPEEADAAPQV

-114 YESMERATK
+114 YEAMEKATRV
-123 LYEGFLRQHKDRG
+123 YESQLRKHPSRG

-142 KRRGLS
+142 KQRGLS

-164 DNLMQTLTDEVSV
+164 DNLMTTLSSEEEIGQ
-177 SNALTAGLLIE
+177 ALTAGLLIE
-188 NDKGRKYDRFRDRV
+188 NDSGRKYDRFRDRV

-236 FSKSHELYGLHHV
+236 FSKSHELYGLHHI

-256 NRIVVVEGYMDVIA
+256 SRIVVVEGYMDVIA

-284 TSVGKPHLELL
+284 TSVGKPHLEML
-295 FRRVEQVVFCFDGDE
+295 FRRVDHVVFCFDGDE

-316 FRGMEAS
+316 FRGMEAA

-333 KFLFLPEGEDPDTVV
+333 KFLFLPEGEDPDSVV
-348 RSKGAKHLEHMF
+348 RNKGSQHLEHLF
-360 DTAAPL
+360 DNAAPL
-366 EQFLFEQMGEGI
+366 ETFLFDQMAQGI
-378 DLTTMDGKARLSKL
+378 DLNTMDGKARLSKL
-392 VAPYINQIPD
+392 VAPYINLIPD
-402 GVYKTLLFKSLAE
+402 GVFKTLLFKSLAD
-415 RTDMDVES
+415 RTDMDVDS
-423 LRRLREVQE
+423 LRRLREIE
-432 TPNHSEPNLQPYS
+432 KSASAEYESTPAADPSEGLSESDAPFDYPDGYEAIGGNAYLQGTPLQIEPNRSALS
-445 DMAPPPV
+445 
-452 DDDYDGHSQF
+452 
-462 ENGPPSDYDETT
+462 
-474 PYVDTGEAGDRDF
+474 
-487 GFDSGFNDGVLMRAL
+487 RAL
-502 GLIALHP
+502 GLIVLKP
-509 PAALLV
+509 SAASAITDDL
-515 ADEMLPDS
+515 LPDQGGTLI
-523 SDKAANLLREVVA
+523 NLLHEVVRQ
-536 LVRETPD
+536 VRETPEL
-543 MSTAALLGY
+543 STAALLGY
-552 WTNTVE
+552 WMGTDE
-558 GDALSEAAA
+558 GELLSEAAA
-567 KEVIDTENEI
+567 KEVIDDEQHI
-577 NEHLVAILNKLSRD
+577 SEHLMAILNKLSRD
-591 RRVNLLR
+591 RHVTLLR
-598 TRAHEL
+598 KRAETL
-604 KSAPYTELSNEQ
+604 KSVAYTDLSNEQ

-621 TLMTE
+621 SLTTE
-626 MRQLSGRD
+626 IRKLSGRN

>member
-57 FFYCFGCG
+57 FYYCFGCG

-94 IDLPAEDVDSAPQV
+94 IDLPAEEVDSAPQI

-136 RVVDYL
+136 RVVEYL
-142 KRRGLS
+142 KNRGLS

-164 DNLMQTLTDEVSV
+164 DNLMQTLTDEDSV
-177 SNALTAGLLIE
+177 GHALTAGLLIE

-236 FSKSHELYGLHHV
+236 FSKSHELYGLHHI

-256 NRIVVVEGYMDVIA
+256 SRIVVVEGYMDVIA
-270 LAQFGIHYAVATLG
+270 LAQFGIHDAVATLG

-316 FRGMEAS
+316 FRGMEAA

-348 RSKGAKHLEHMF
+348 RSKGAQHLEHMF

-366 EQFLFEQMGEGI
+366 EQFLFEQMSAGV

-432 TPNHSEPNLQPYS
+432 TPNKEEPASQHYT
-445 DMAPPPV
+445 DMAPPPNQ
-452 DDDYDGHSQF
+452 DEYGQF
-462 ENGPPSDYDETT
+462 GTVSPSDYDDAD
-474 PYVDTGEAGDRDF
+474 PYAAMTGVAGI
-487 GFDSGFNDGVLMRAL
+487 DSGFDTGFSDGVLMRAL

-515 ADEMLPDS
+515 ADEMLPDG
-523 SDKAANLLREVVA
+523 SDRTANLLREVVA

-552 WTNTVE
+552 WTNTEE
-558 GDALSEAAA
+558 GEALSAAAA
-567 KEVIDTENEI
+567 KEVIDAENEI

-604 KSAPYTELSNEQ
+604 KSVSYTELSNEQ

-621 TLMTE
+621 SLTTE
-626 MRQLSGRD
+626 IRQLSGRD

>member
-20 DVVDRRVKLKKAGK
+20 DVIDRRVKLKKAGK

-57 FFYCFGCG
+57 FYYCFGCG

-70 LGFIMDYERMEFRE
+70 LGFIMDYERVEFRE

-94 IDLPAEDVDSAPQV
+94 IELPAEEADALPQI

-114 YESMERATK
+114 YEAMEDATRV
-123 LYEGFLRQHKDRG
+123 YESLLRKHPTRG

-142 KRRGLS
+142 KQRGVS

-164 DNLMQTLTDEVSV
+164 DNLMTTLSSEEDIGHAVTS
-177 SNALTAGLLIE
+177 GLLIE
-188 NDKGRKYDRFRDRV
+188 NDSGRKYDRFRDRV

-236 FSKSHELYGLHHV
+236 FSKSHELYGLHHI

-256 NRIVVVEGYMDVIA
+256 SRIVVVEGYMDVIA

-284 TSVGKPHLELL
+284 TSVGKPHLEML
-295 FRRVEQVVFCFDGDE
+295 FRRVDQVIFCFDGDE

-316 FRGMEAS
+316 VRGMEAA

-333 KFLFLPEGEDPDTVV
+333 KFLFLPEGEDPDSVV
-348 RSKGAKHLEHMF
+348 RSKGPQHLEHLF
-360 DTAAPL
+360 DNADPL
-366 EQFLFEQMGEGI
+366 ETFLFDQMAEGVDI
-378 DLTTMDGKARLSKL
+378 QTMDGKARLSKL
-392 VAPYINQIPD
+392 VAPYINLIPD
-402 GVYKTLLFKSLAE
+402 GVFKTLLFKALAD

-423 LRRLREVQE
+423 LRRLREIEKVASAA
-432 TPNHSEPNLQPYS
+432 N
-445 DMAPPPV
+445 
-452 DDDYDGHSQF
+452 
-462 ENGPPSDYDETT
+462 ETT
-474 PYVDTGEAGDRDF
+474 PTAETDEGLSDSDTPVNYPDGY
-487 GFDSGFNDGVLMRAL
+487 DSLAESAYKPGASAKMEPNSTALLRAL
-502 GLIALHP
+502 GLIVLKPSAASAITDELLPEQSGILSSLLHNI
-509 PAALLV
+509 V
-515 ADEMLPDS
+515 
-523 SDKAANLLREVVA
+523 RQ
-536 LVRETPD
+536 VRETPEL
-543 MSTAALLGY
+543 STPALLGY
-552 WTNTVE
+552 WMGTDE
-558 GDALSEAAA
+558 GELLSEAAA
-567 KEVIDTENEI
+567 KEVMDDEQHI
-577 NEHLVAILNKLSRD
+577 NEHLAAILNKLSRD
-591 RRVNLLR
+591 RHVTLLR
-598 TRAHEL
+598 KRAETL
-604 KSAPYTELSNEQ
+604 KSVAYTDLSNEQ

-621 TLMTE
+621 ALTTE
-626 MRQLSGRD
+626 IRQLSGRN

>member
-47 PSFSVNPEKQ
+47 PSFSVNPDKQ
-57 FFYCFGCG
+57 FYYCFGCG

-70 LGFIMDYERMEFRE
+70 LGFIMEYERMDFRE
-84 AIESLAQAAG
+84 AIELLAHSAG
-94 IDLPAEDVDSAPQV
+94 IEMPPEEADNAPQV
-108 DHQKPL
+108 DNQKPL

-123 LYEGFLRQHKDRG
+123 LYEGFLRQHKDRKS
-136 RVVDYL
+136 VVDYL
-142 KRRGLS
+142 KHRGLS

-164 DNLMQTLTDEVSV
+164 DNLMQTLADEESIEH
-177 SNALTAGLLIE
+177 ALTVGLLIE

-236 FSKSHELYGLHHV
+236 FSKSHELYGLHHI

-256 NRIVVVEGYMDVIA
+256 SRIVVVEGYMDVIA

-284 TSVGKPHLELL
+284 TSVGKPHLEAL

-316 FRGMEAS
+316 FRGMEAA

-328 DGRQV
+328 DGRGV

-348 RSKGAKHLEHMF
+348 RNKGPQHLEHLF

-366 EQFLFEQMGEGI
+366 ETFLFEQMGLGI
-378 DLTTMDGKARLSKL
+378 DLATMDGKARLSKL
-392 VAPYINQIPD
+392 VAPYLNQIPD
-402 GVYKTLLFKSLAE
+402 GVFKTLLFKSLAE
-415 RTDMDVES
+415 RTDMDVDS

-432 TPNHSEPNLQPYS
+432 KPESTAPDFHDES
-445 DMAPPPV
+445 DGAPPHFE
-452 DDDYDGHSQF
+452 DDYDQF
-462 ENGPPSDYDETT
+462 AEGFQ
-474 PYVDTGEAGDRDF
+474 DTGAHADSSTSRPP
-487 GFDSGFNDGVLMRAL
+487 DSGFSDSVLMRAL

-515 ADEMLPDS
+515 ADEMLPNN
-523 SDKAANLLREVVA
+523 SDRTANLLRDVVA
-536 LVRETPD
+536 LVQETPD

-552 WTNTVE
+552 WTNTEE
-558 GDALSEAAA
+558 GEALSAAAA
-567 KEVIDTENEI
+567 KEVIDTEPEI
-577 NEHLVAILNKLSRD
+577 NEHLVALLNKLSRD
-591 RRVNLLR
+591 RRVALLR

-604 KSAPYTELSNEQ
+604 KSVSYIELNNEQ

-621 TLMTE
+621 SLTTE
-626 MRQLSGRD
+626 IRQLSGRD

>member
-1 MARLPQA
+1 MARLQQT
-8 FIDQV
+8 FIDQI

-57 FFYCFGCG
+57 FYYCFGCG

-94 IDLPAEDVDSAPQV
+94 IDMPAEEVDSAPQV
-108 DHQKPL
+108 DNQKPL

-148 GEIARD
+148 GEVARD

-164 DNLMQTLTDEVSV
+164 DNLMRTLPDEASV
-177 SNALTAGLLIE
+177 VHALTAGLLIE

-236 FSKSHELYGLHHV
+236 FSKSHELYGLHHI

-256 NRIVVVEGYMDVIA
+256 SRIVVVEGYMDVIA

-295 FRRVEQVVFCFDGDE
+295 FRRVEQVVFCFDGDD

-316 FRGMEAS
+316 FRGMEAA

-348 RSKGAKHLEHMF
+348 RSKGAQHLEHMF

-366 EQFLFEQMGEGI
+366 EQFLFEQTGAGI

-432 TPNHSEPNLQPYS
+432 TPSNSESSHNDYS
-445 DMAPPPV
+445 DMSPPTKE
-452 DDDYDGHSQF
+452 DDYAQF
-462 ENGPPSDYDETT
+462 GNAPLSDHDEANPYDDMTQVAEI
-474 PYVDTGEAGDRDF
+474 
-487 GFDSGFNDGVLMRAL
+487 DSGFNDGVLMRAL

-515 ADEMLPDS
+515 ADEVIPDS
-523 SDKAANLLREVVA
+523 SDRTASLLREVVS
-536 LVRETPD
+536 LVRETPE

-552 WTNTVE
+552 WTNTDE
-558 GDALSEAAA
+558 GEALSAAAA
-567 KEVIDTENEI
+567 KEVIDTESEI
-577 NEHLVAILNKLSRD
+577 NEHLLAILNKLSRD
-591 RRVNLLR
+591 RRADLLR

-604 KSAPYTELSNEQ
+604 KAVPYTELNNEQ

-626 MRQLSGRD
+626 IRQLTGRD

>member
-57 FFYCFGCG
+57 FYYCFGCG

-70 LGFIMDYERMEFRE
+70 LGFVMDYERIEFRE
-84 AIESLAQAAG
+84 AIELLAHAAG
-94 IDLPAEDVDSAPQV
+94 IEMPAEEIDAPQV

-114 YESMERATK
+114 YEAMERATK

-148 GEIARD
+148 GEVARD

-164 DNLMQTLTDEVSV
+164 DNFMQTLSGEESIGHAV
-177 SNALTAGLLIE
+177 TAGLLIE

-236 FSKSHELYGLHHV
+236 FSKSHELYGLHHI

-256 NRIVVVEGYMDVIA
+256 SRIVVVEGYMDVIA

-316 FRGMEAS
+316 FRGMEAA

-348 RSKGAKHLEHMF
+348 RSKGAQHLEHMF

-366 EQFLFEQMGEGI
+366 EQFVFEQMSADI

-432 TPNHSEPNLQPYS
+432 VSSSSMTDPHSYNEIEPQP
-445 DMAPPPV
+445 
-452 DDDYDGHSQF
+452 DDYHQF
-462 ENGPPSDYDETT
+462 ESDSAGNYDDIDPHTGTANTPRMET
-474 PYVDTGEAGDRDF
+474 
-487 GFDSGFNDGVLMRAL
+487 GFDDSVLMRAL

-515 ADEMLPDS
+515 ADEMLPES
-523 SDKAANLLREVVA
+523 SDRTGNLLREVVA
-536 LVRETPD
+536 LVKETPD

-552 WTNTVE
+552 WTNTDE
-558 GDALSEAAA
+558 GEALSAAAA

-604 KSAPYTELSNEQ
+604 KSVSYTDLTSEQ

-621 TLMTE
+621 SLTAE
-626 MRQLSGRD
+626 IRQLSGRD

>member
-57 FFYCFGCG
+57 FYYCFGCG

-70 LGFIMDYERMEFRE
+70 LGFVMDYERMEFRE

-94 IDLPAEDVDSAPQV
+94 MELPAEEADAAPKI

-114 YESMERATK
+114 YEAMEKATR
-123 LYEGFLRQHKDRG
+123 LYESLLRTHPTRG

-142 KRRGLS
+142 KHRGLS

-164 DNLMQTLTDEVSV
+164 DNLMATLSSEEDVEH
-177 SNALTAGLLIE
+177 ALTAGLLIE
-188 NDKGRKYDRFRDRV
+188 NDSGRKYDRFRDRV

-236 FSKSHELYGLHHV
+236 FSKSYELYGLHHI

-256 NRIVVVEGYMDVIA
+256 SRIVVVEGYMDVIA

-284 TSVGKPHLELL
+284 TSVGKPHLEML
-295 FRRVEQVVFCFDGDE
+295 FRRVDQVVFCFDGDE

-316 FRGMEAS
+316 FRGMDAA

-333 KFLFLPEGEDPDTVV
+333 KFLFLPEGEDPDSVV
-348 RSKGAKHLEHMF
+348 RNKGSQHLEHLF
-360 DTAAPL
+360 DNADPL
-366 EQFLFEQMGEGI
+366 ETFLFDQMAQGI
-378 DLTTMDGKARLSKL
+378 DLETMDGKARLSKL
-392 VAPYINQIPD
+392 VAPYINLIPD
-402 GVYKTLLFKSLAE
+402 GVFKTLLFKALAT

-423 LRRLREVQE
+423 LRRLREIEKPVTADYDSASDTGSGEMQSE
-432 TPNHSEPNLQPYS
+432 ADTPFDYPEGYEPLPDRGNHNGAPAQLEPNS
-445 DMAPPPV
+445 A
-452 DDDYDGHSQF
+452 
-462 ENGPPSDYDETT
+462 
-474 PYVDTGEAGDRDF
+474 
-487 GFDSGFNDGVLMRAL
+487 VLLRAL
-502 GLIALHP
+502 GLLVLKPSSASAITDE
-509 PAALLV
+509 LLP
-515 ADEMLPDS
+515 EQGGMLS
-523 SDKAANLLREVVA
+523 NLFHDVVKQ
-536 LVRETPD
+536 VRETPD
-543 MSTAALLGY
+543 LSTAALLGY
-552 WTNTVE
+552 WMGTDE
-558 GDALSEAAA
+558 GELLSEAAA
-567 KEVIDTENEI
+567 KEVIDDEQHI
-577 NEHLVAILNKLSRD
+577 SEHLMAILNKLSRD
-591 RRVNLLR
+591 RHVTLLR
-598 TRAHEL
+598 KRAETL
-604 KSAPYTELSNEQ
+604 KSVAYTDLSNEQ

-621 TLMTE
+621 ALTTE
-626 MRQLSGRD
+626 IRQLSGRN

>member
-57 FFYCFGCG
+57 FYYCFGCG

-94 IDLPAEDVDSAPQV
+94 IDLPAEEVDNAPQV

-136 RVVDYL
+136 RVVEYL
-142 KRRGLS
+142 KNRGLS

-164 DNLMQTLTDEVSV
+164 DNLMQTLTDEDSV
-177 SNALTAGLLIE
+177 SHALTAGLLIE

-236 FSKSHELYGLHHV
+236 FSKSHELYGLHHI

-256 NRIVVVEGYMDVIA
+256 SRIVVVEGYMDVIA

-316 FRGMEAS
+316 FRGMEAA

-348 RSKGAKHLEHMF
+348 RSKGAQHLEHMF

-366 EQFLFEQMGEGI
+366 ELFLFEQMGAGI

-432 TPNHSEPNLQPYS
+432 APSNSEPASQPYT
-445 DMAPPPV
+445 DMAPPP
-452 DDDYDGHSQF
+452 DDGEYSQFGSVPPNDYD
-462 ENGPPSDYDETT
+462 DAD
-474 PYVDTGEAGDRDF
+474 PYAAMAGAADI
-487 GFDSGFNDGVLMRAL
+487 DSGIDIGFSDGALMRAL

-523 SDKAANLLREVVA
+523 SDRTANLLREVVT

-552 WTNTVE
+552 WTNTDE
-558 GDALSEAAA
+558 GEALSAAAA

-604 KSAPYTELSNEQ
+604 KSVPYTELSNEQ

-621 TLMTE
+621 SLTTE
-626 MRQLSGRD
+626 IRQLSGRD

>member
-20 DVVDRRVKLKKAGK
+20 DVIDRRVKLKKAGK

-57 FFYCFGCG
+57 FYYCFGCG

-94 IDLPAEDVDSAPQV
+94 IDLPAEEADAAPQI

-114 YESMERATK
+114 YEAMEKATR
-123 LYEGFLRQHKDRG
+123 LYESLLRKHPSRQ

-142 KRRGLS
+142 KQRGLS

-164 DNLMQTLTDEVSV
+164 DNLMATLSSEEEIQH
-177 SNALTAGLLIE
+177 ALTTGLVIE
-188 NDKGRKYDRFRDRV
+188 NDSGRKYDRFRDRV

-236 FSKSHELYGLHHV
+236 FSKSHELYGLHHI
-249 RKFAKNL
+249 RKFAKNVS
-256 NRIVVVEGYMDVIA
+256 RIVVVEGYMDVIA

-284 TSVGKPHLELL
+284 TSVGKPHLEML
-295 FRRVEQVVFCFDGDE
+295 FRRVDQVVFCFDGDE

-316 FRGMEAS
+316 FRGMEAA

-333 KFLFLPEGEDPDTVV
+333 KFLFLPEGEDPDSVI
-348 RSKGAKHLEHMF
+348 RNKGAQHLEHLF
-360 DTAAPL
+360 DHADPL
-366 EQFLFEQMGEGI
+366 ETFLFDQMTQGI
-378 DLTTMDGKARLSKL
+378 DLDTMDGKARLSKL
-392 VAPYINQIPD
+392 VAPYINLIPD
-402 GVYKTLLFKSLAE
+402 GVFKTLLFKALAD
-415 RTDMDVES
+415 RTDMDVDS
-423 LRRLREVQE
+423 LRRLREIEKTMSAEYATTEGTDTEEAMSINDASSEYPEGYESLAGNSDQQAS
-432 TPNHSEPNLQPYS
+432 PQNSEPNSSAL
-445 DMAPPPV
+445 
-452 DDDYDGHSQF
+452 
-462 ENGPPSDYDETT
+462 
-474 PYVDTGEAGDRDF
+474 
-487 GFDSGFNDGVLMRAL
+487 LRAL
-502 GLIALHP
+502 GLIVLKP
-509 PAALLV
+509 SAASAITDELLP
-515 ADEMLPDS
+515 EQGGTL
-523 SDKAANLLREVVA
+523 ANLLRDLVQQ
-536 LVRETPD
+536 VRETPEL
-543 MSTAALLGY
+543 STAALLGY
-552 WTNTVE
+552 WMGTYE
-558 GDALSEAAA
+558 GEMLSEAAA
-567 KEVIDTENEI
+567 KEVIDDEQHI
-577 NEHLVAILNKLSRD
+577 SEHLSAILNKLSRD
-591 RRVNLLR
+591 RHVTLLR
-598 TRAHEL
+598 KRADTL
-604 KSAPYTELSNEQ
+604 KSVAYTDLSNEQ

-621 TLMTE
+621 ALTTE
-626 MRQLSGRD
+626 IRQLSGRN

>member
-47 PSFSVNPEKQ
+47 PSFSVNPDKQ
-57 FFYCFGCG
+57 FYYCFGCG

-70 LGFIMDYERMEFRE
+70 LGFMMEYERMDFRE
-84 AIESLAQAAG
+84 AIELLAHSAG
-94 IDLPAEDVDSAPQV
+94 IEMPPEEADNAPQV
-108 DHQKPL
+108 DNQKPL

-123 LYEGFLRQHKDRG
+123 LYEGFLRQHKDRKS
-136 RVVDYL
+136 VVDYL

-164 DNLMQTLTDEVSV
+164 DNLMQTLADEESIEH
-177 SNALTAGLLIE
+177 ALTVGLLIE

-236 FSKSHELYGLHHV
+236 FSKSHELYGLHHI

-256 NRIVVVEGYMDVIA
+256 SRIVVVEGYMDVIA

-284 TSVGKPHLELL
+284 TSVGKPHLEAL

-316 FRGMEAS
+316 FRGMEAA

-328 DGRQV
+328 DGRGV

-348 RSKGAKHLEHMF
+348 RNKGPQHLEHLF
-360 DTAAPL
+360 NTAAPL
-366 EQFLFEQMGEGI
+366 ETFLFEQMGLGI
-378 DLTTMDGKARLSKL
+378 DLATMDGKARLSKL
-392 VAPYINQIPD
+392 VAPYLNQIPD
-402 GVYKTLLFKSLAE
+402 GVFKTLLFKSLAE
-415 RTDMDVES
+415 RTDMDVDS

-432 TPNHSEPNLQPYS
+432 KPESMAHDFHEES
-445 DMAPPPV
+445 DGAPPHFE
-452 DDDYDGHSQF
+452 DDYDQF
-462 ENGPPSDYDETT
+462 SADFQ
-474 PYVDTGEAGDRDF
+474 DTGAHADSSTSRPPDL
-487 GFDSGFNDGVLMRAL
+487 GFSDNVLMRAL

-515 ADEMLPDS
+515 ADEMLPDN
-523 SDKAANLLREVVA
+523 SDRTANLLRDVVA
-536 LVRETPD
+536 LVQETPD

-552 WTNTVE
+552 WTNTEE
-558 GDALSEAAA
+558 GEALSAAAA
-567 KEVIDTENEI
+567 KEVIDTEEAI
-577 NEHLVAILNKLSRD
+577 NEHLVALLNKLSRD
-591 RRVNLLR
+591 RRVALLR
-598 TRAHEL
+598 IRAHEL
-604 KSAPYTELSNEQ
+604 KSVSYTELNNEQ

-621 TLMTE
+621 TLTTE
-626 MRQLSGRD
+626 IRQLSGRD